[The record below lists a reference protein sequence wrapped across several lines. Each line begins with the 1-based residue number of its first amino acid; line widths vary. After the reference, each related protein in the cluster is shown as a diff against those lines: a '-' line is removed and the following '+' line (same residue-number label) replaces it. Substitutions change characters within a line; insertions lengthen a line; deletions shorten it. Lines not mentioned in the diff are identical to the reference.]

1 MPETPL
7 SVTIRAACLQPG
19 ESRAF
24 PFKAERP
31 ERRTIMKYRKTN
43 ENGKVVYR
51 YNYTDDGGEVPVY
64 KWGLDEFINHCIFPI
79 GSFLDVM
86 QEADEDSPA
95 VEVLRRLY
103 GAAISQLYEMSKV
116 LDKDLGPI
124 KIVTTNF
131 VVANFMEETILGG
144 EVDQEDKPETISAAA

>member
-1 MPETPL
+1 
-7 SVTIRAACLQPG
+7 
-19 ESRAF
+19 
-24 PFKAERP
+24 
-31 ERRTIMKYRKTN
+31 MKYRKTN

-64 KWGLDEFINHCIFPI
+64 KWGLGEFIHYSLFPI
-79 GSFLDVM
+79 RSFLAVM

-103 GAAISQLYEMSKV
+103 GAAMSRLEEMSKV

-124 KIVTTNF
+124 NVVATNF
-131 VVANFMEETILGG
+131 VVNDEFMQDTILGG
-144 EVDQEDKPETISAAA
+144 EVDQKDKPETVTAAT